1 MLLMVKK
8 KKNKVNQNLFN
19 GNTKIILL
27 YRQICKGEV
36 FILKDV
42 F

>member
-1 MLLMVKK
+1 MLLMVK

-19 GNTKIILL
+19 GNTKTILL

-36 FILKDV
+36 FFLKDA